1 MKNFDIADNER
12 KLIESI
18 KEIIITSRKN
28 IVHSVNTEMLSAY
41 WNIGRIIIENEQKNM
56 ERAQYGEQTLKI
68 LSQRLTLELGSGFSL
83 TNLKNMRRLF
93 LIYGKSQTLSDQL
106 SWSHYCELLTIT
118 EDSKRSFYEKECIAS
133 KWSVRELKRQLD
145 SSLYERLLLSRG
157 KGNKEEV
164 KRLAEK
170 GQEIRKPEDIL
181 RDPYV
186 FEFVGL
192 PENKPVMEADLEEA
206 LINHIEKFLLEL
218 GKGFMFV
225 GRQQRIT
232 FDNEHYYADMVFYN
246 KILRAYVII
255 ELKTRKLL
263 PAAVGQLNMYLN
275 YYKAEIN
282 DADDNDPIG
291 IILCTDKPSA
301 KMEYVLGGLENRIFA
316 SKYVLY
322 LPEKKALEDEVQT
335 FIEDWEGKK
344 LEE

>member
-1 MKNFDIADNER
+1 
-12 KLIESI
+12 
-18 KEIIITSRKN
+18 
-28 IVHSVNTEMLSAY
+28 
-41 WNIGRIIIENEQKNM
+41 
-56 ERAQYGEQTLKI
+56 
-68 LSQRLTLELGSGFSL
+68 
-83 TNLKNMRRLF
+83 MRRLF
-93 LIYGKSQTLSDQL
+93 LTYPNQQTLSVKL

-118 EDSKRSFYEKECIAS
+118 EDSKRNFYEKECIAS

-157 KGNKEEV
+157 KGSKEEV

-170 GQEIRKPEDIL
+170 GQEIEKPEDIL

-275 YYKAEIN
+275 YYKAENN

-301 KMEYVLGGLENRIFA
+301 KVNHPILAKARRWSFRFQHRT
-316 SKYVLY
+316 
-322 LPEKKALEDEVQT
+322 LPCL
-335 FIEDWEGKK
+335 I
-344 LEE
+344 

>member
-1 MKNFDIADNER
+1 MKNFDIAANER

-41 WNIGRIIIENEQKNM
+41 WSIGRIIIENEQKNK
-56 ERAQYGEQTLKI
+56 ERAQYGEQTLKHI
-68 LSQRLTLELGSGFSL
+68 FKLLKEELGNGFSIS
-83 TNLKNMRRLF
+83 NLQFMRRLF
-93 LIYGKSQTLSDQL
+93 LTYPNQQTLSVKL

-118 EDSKRSFYEKECIAS
+118 EDSKRNFYEKECIAS

-145 SSLYERLLLSRG
+145 SSFYERLLLSRG
-157 KGNKEEV
+157 KGSKEEV

-170 GQEIRKPEDIL
+170 GQEIEKPEDIL

-263 PAAVGQLNMYLN
+263 PAAVGQLNMY
-275 YYKAEIN
+275 
-282 DADDNDPIG
+282 PITTKQR
-291 IILCTDKPSA
+291 IMTLMTMIQSESLSA
-301 KMEYVLGGLENRIFA
+301 RTNHLLK
-316 SKYVLY
+316 
-322 LPEKKALEDEVQT
+322 
-335 FIEDWEGKK
+335 
-344 LEE
+344 